1 MNPEGINKYLY
12 VERTPTWLVRSVY
25 FIGISTWL
33 LVVYEYALAAFYIP
47 FYRWVIAPFIIYFT
61 VYQFLSFGFNLFYKR
76 FDLKKHRLLL
86 EHFWS
91 GDPEEPSV
99 DVFLPI
105 CGEDME
111 ILLHTWE
118 SVSRLKYR
126 NMKVYVL
133 DDSKEDCDKH
143 EAIAKQYGFSYFER
157 PNKGETKKAG
167 NLKYGYQH
175 SDGQFIAI
183 FDADFAPHPDFLHD
197 LLPYMGDPRVGIVQ
211 SPQYFETTERVNKR
225 SALEYGSA
233 YIQECF
239 YRFIEVVRDRFNA
252 TVCCGTCAIYRRAA
266 LDEIGGTVQV
276 GHSEDQRTGFAL
288 QSRGWIV
295 RYVPIIL
302 AVGLCPD
309 NMYTYF
315 HQQHRWCAGNVELM
329 LDKNFWTSPVSWKTK
344 LSYFTGFLFYLW
356 YPLSVIL
363 SFQLF
368 YSLFVYN
375 RYISLAAA
383 IPFFPYLLFAV
394 IFAVCFA
401 TPRYRWGAIYASFAR
416 VYGYS
421 HAIVSTL
428 FGSSVAWISSGAKHA
443 GISRAFRQATLALG
457 VYVIVNAILVAIA
470 VREGLLHLFNYNYYS
485 VQLWLFYNLTLSGV
499 LLWQMY
505 RSMERVRELEVTN
518 GTLPRSSYTAWQLK
532 TAGLYVFL
540 LTGVFLG
547 IVYL

>member
-1 MNPEGINKYLY
+1 MTAWYDLRSNKFMNPEGINKYLY

-25 FIGISTWL
+25 FIGICTWL

-76 FDLKKHRLLL
+76 FDLKKHWALL
-86 EHFWS
+86 ETFWS
-91 GDPEEPSV
+91 EHLEEPSV
-99 DVFLPI
+99 DIFLPI

-118 SVSRLKYR
+118 SVSRLKYG
-126 NMKVYVL
+126 NKKVYVL

-143 EAIAKQYGFSYFER
+143 EAIAKQYGFHYFER

-175 SDGQFIAI
+175 TDREFIAI

-197 LLPYMGDPRVGIVQ
+197 LLPYMSDPKVGIVQ
-211 SPQYFETTERVNKR
+211 SPQYFETTERINMR

-233 YIQECF
+233 YVQECF

-309 NMYTYF
+309 NCT
-315 HQQHRWCAGNVELM
+315 
-329 LDKNFWTSPVSWKTK
+329 P
-344 LSYFTGFLFYLW
+344 
-356 YPLSVIL
+356 
-363 SFQLF
+363 
-368 YSLFVYN
+368 
-375 RYISLAAA
+375 ISTNS
-383 IPFFPYLLFAV
+383 ID
-394 IFAVCFA
+394 
-401 TPRYRWGAIYASFAR
+401 GAPA
-416 VYGYS
+416 
-421 HAIVSTL
+421 
-428 FGSSVAWISSGAKHA
+428 
-443 GISRAFRQATLALG
+443 
-457 VYVIVNAILVAIA
+457 
-470 VREGLLHLFNYNYYS
+470 
-485 VQLWLFYNLTLSGV
+485 
-499 LLWQMY
+499 M
-505 RSMERVRELEVTN
+505 
-518 GTLPRSSYTAWQLK
+518 
-532 TAGLYVFL
+532 
-540 LTGVFLG
+540 
-547 IVYL
+547 